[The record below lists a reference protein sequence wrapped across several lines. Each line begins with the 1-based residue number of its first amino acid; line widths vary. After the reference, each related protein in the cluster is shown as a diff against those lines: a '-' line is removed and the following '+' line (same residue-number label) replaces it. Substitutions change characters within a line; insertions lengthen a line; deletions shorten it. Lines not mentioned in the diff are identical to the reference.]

1 MTLSTT
7 SPGDER
13 EAFEAWR
20 RATTKM
26 SPDDAVALEGFG
38 DDAPYANKITRVM
51 HIAWKAAWQARASS
65 STVQQVGAEWMPIET
80 APVGREMFVARA
92 VNVVHPFAGTHPY
105 TSDPW
110 CVWQD
115 EHGKFARW
123 PHRFP
128 PTHWLALPSSPKSE
142 QGDQQ

>member
-13 EAFEAWR
+13 EAWNALTDEDR
-20 RATTKM
+20 DRAFNRL
-26 SPDDAVALEGFG
+26 DGGLEGFMKLWG
-38 DDAPYANKITRVM
+38 WLHYA
-51 HIAWKAAWQARASS
+51 KAIEAICREKNAAR

-92 VNVVHPFAGTHPY
+92 VNVVHPFAGPHPY

-115 EHGKFARW
+115 EPGKFARW